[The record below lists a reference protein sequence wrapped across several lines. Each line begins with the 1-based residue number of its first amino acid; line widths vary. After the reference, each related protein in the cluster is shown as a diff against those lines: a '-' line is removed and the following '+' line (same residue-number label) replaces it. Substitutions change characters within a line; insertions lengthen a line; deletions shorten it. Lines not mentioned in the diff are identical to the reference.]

1 MAYSRRKRHET
12 KSEINIVPFLDVLLV
27 LLLIFMATAPIISQS
42 VQVDLP
48 DSAESSS
55 VETKDDRPPVI
66 LEVSG
71 VDQYSMSIDGKREE
85 NLSADQV
92 MQNARLNLGT
102 AEQKTT
108 FLVGGAKD
116 VPYEEVIK
124 ALNLLHE
131 AGVTS
136 VGLMTN
142 PI

>member
-1 MAYSRRKRHET
+1 
-12 KSEINIVPFLDVLLV
+12 
-27 LLLIFMATAPIISQS
+27 
-42 VQVDLP
+42 
-48 DSAESSS
+48 
-55 VETKDDRPPVI
+55 
-66 LEVSG
+66 
-71 VDQYSMSIDGKREE
+71 REE

-108 FLVGGAKD
+108 FLVGGAKE

>member
-1 MAYSRRKRHET
+1 MGPDATDTLFCILISLEADSWVDDGIEDIHQQVDQDEFERKQEHFGLKNR
-12 KSEINIVPFLDVLLV
+12 IVPHFHGIHEQTAKAGPVEYLLNH
-27 LLLIFMATAPIISQS
+27 
-42 VQVDLP
+42 D
-48 DSAESSS
+48 
-55 VETKDDRPPVI
+55 
-66 LEVSG
+66 
-71 VDQYSMSIDGKREE
+71 
-85 NLSADQV
+85 
-92 MQNARLNLGT
+92 GT

-108 FLVGGAKD
+108 FLVGGAKE